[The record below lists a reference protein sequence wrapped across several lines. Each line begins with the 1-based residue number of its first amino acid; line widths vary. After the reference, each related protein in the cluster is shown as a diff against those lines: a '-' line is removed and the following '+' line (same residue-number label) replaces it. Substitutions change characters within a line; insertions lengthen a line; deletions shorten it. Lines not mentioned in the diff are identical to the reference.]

1 MSRAVVFLLL
11 FLIVP
16 LVRAETLRV
25 AIYDTDYP
33 PYHFADSS
41 HKGLVDELLILFAEK
56 YNHDIQYMLVP
67 EVRSQH
73 LLDEGKVDVRLES
86 EQWYR
91 GNKQYYWSDS
101 IAVVEDILVMPS
113 GCHIPAIDELGG
125 YVLMARFGYT
135 YPQFEAL
142 FASGKLHRE
151 DFYSELDMLKALVDM
166 QQNQRVAVIAKNT
179 LQWYASKN
187 NAFKKFTVSDYS
199 VGKAPMQLQFTY
211 NEKGKRMSE
220 QFNEFM
226 KNLKS
231 SGEFAKI
238 ESNYQ

>member
-11 FLIVP
+11 LLITP
-16 LVRAETLRV
+16 LVRAETLPV
-25 AIYDTDYP
+25 ALYDTDYP
-33 PYHFADSS
+33 PYHFVDSGQ
-41 HKGLVDELLILFAEK
+41 KGLVADLLSRFAEK
-56 YNHDIQYMLVP
+56 YNYDLQYMLVP

-73 LLDEGKVDVRLES
+73 LLDEGQVDVRLES

-91 GNKQYYWSDS
+91 GDNQYYWSDS
-101 IAVVEDILVMPS
+101 IAIVEDILVMPR

-142 FASGKLHRE
+142 FAAGKLHRE
-151 DFYSELDMLKALVDM
+151 DFYSEIDMLNALVDM
-166 QQNQRVAVIAKNT
+166 QQNQRVAVISKNT
-179 LQWYASKN
+179 LQWYASRN
-187 NAFKKFTVSDYS
+187 HVFKKFTVSDYS
-199 VGKAPMQLQFTY
+199 VGRAPMQLQFTY
-211 NEKGKRMSE
+211 NEKGKHMSE

-231 SGEFAKI
+231 SVEFAKI

>member
-11 FLIVP
+11 LLITP

-25 AIYDTDYP
+25 ALYDTDYP
-33 PYHFADSS
+33 PYHFVDSGQ
-41 HKGLVDELLILFAEK
+41 KGLIADLLSRFAEK
-56 YNHDIQYMLVP
+56 YNYDLQYMLVP

-73 LLDEGKVDVRLES
+73 LLDEGQVDVRLES

-91 GNKQYYWSDS
+91 GDNQYYWSDS
-101 IAVVEDILVMPS
+101 IAIVEDILVMPR

-142 FASGKLHRE
+142 FAAGKLHRE
-151 DFYSELDMLKALVDM
+151 DFYSEIDMLNALVDM
-166 QQNQRVAVIAKNT
+166 QQNQRVAVISKNT
-179 LQWYASKN
+179 LQWYASRN
-187 NAFKKFTVSDYS
+187 HVFKKFTVSDYS
-199 VGKAPMQLQFTY
+199 VGRAPMQLQFTY
-211 NEKGKRMSE
+211 NEKGKHMSE

>member
-1 MSRAVVFLLL
+1 MSRVVVFLLL
-11 FLIVP
+11 LLIVP

-25 AIYDTDYP
+25 ALSDTDYP
-33 PYHFADSS
+33 PYHFVDSGQ
-41 HKGLVDELLILFAEK
+41 KGLVDELLIRFAEK
-56 YNHDIQYMLVP
+56 YNHDIHYILVP
-67 EVRSQH
+67 EVRSQY
-73 LLDEGKVDVRLES
+73 LLDEGKVDLRLES
-86 EQWYR
+86 EDWYR

-101 IAVVEDILVMPS
+101 IAVVEDVLVMPN
-113 GCHIPAIDELGG
+113 GCHIPAIDKLGG

-135 YPQFEAL
+135 YPKFEVL

-151 DFYSELDMLKALVDM
+151 DFYSEIDMLNALLDME
-166 QQNQRVAVIAKNT
+166 QNQRVAVIAKNT
-179 LQWYASKN
+179 LQWYESKN
-187 NAFKKFTVSDYS
+187 SVFKTFTVSDYS
-199 VGKAPMQLQFTY
+199 VGRAPMQLQFAY

>member
-25 AIYDTDYP
+25 ALYDTDYP
-33 PYHFADSS
+33 PYHLVSGKQ
-41 HKGLVDELLILFAEK
+41 KGLVDELLERFAE
-56 YNHDIQYMLVP
+56 QYKLKTDYILVP

-91 GNKQYYWSDS
+91 GGNQYYWSDS
-101 IAVVEDILVMPS
+101 IAVVEDILVMPR

-151 DFYSELDMLKALVDM
+151 DFYSELDMLKALVDI

-187 NAFKKFTVSDYS
+187 NAFKKLTVSDYS
-199 VGKAPMQLQFTY
+199 VGKAPMQLQFAY
-211 NEKGKRMSE
+211 NEKGKRISE

>member
-11 FLIVP
+11 LLITP

-25 AIYDTDYP
+25 ALYDTDYP
-33 PYHFADSS
+33 PYHFVDSGQ
-41 HKGLVDELLILFAEK
+41 KGLVADLLSRFAEK
-56 YNHDIQYMLVP
+56 YNYDLQYMLVP

-73 LLDEGKVDVRLES
+73 LLDEGQVDVRLES

-91 GNKQYYWSDS
+91 GDNQYYWSDS
-101 IAVVEDILVMPS
+101 IAIVEDILVMPR

-142 FASGKLHRE
+142 FAAGKLHRE
-151 DFYSELDMLKALVDM
+151 DFYSEIDMLNALVDM
-166 QQNQRVAVIAKNT
+166 QQNQRVAVISKNT
-179 LQWYASKN
+179 LQWYASRN
-187 NAFKKFTVSDYS
+187 HVFKKFTVSDYS
-199 VGKAPMQLQFTY
+199 VGRAPMQLQFTY
-211 NEKGKRMSE
+211 NEKGKYMSE

>member
-11 FLIVP
+11 FLIAP

-25 AIYDTDYP
+25 ALYDTDYP
-33 PYHFADSS
+33 PYHLVSGKQ
-41 HKGLVDELLILFAEK
+41 KGLVDDLLERFAE
-56 YNHDIQYMLVP
+56 QYKLKTDYILVP

-91 GNKQYYWSDS
+91 GGNQYYWSDS

-113 GCHIPAIDELGG
+113 GCHIPAFDELGG
-125 YVLMARFGYT
+125 YVLMVRFGYT

-151 DFYSELDMLKALVDM
+151 DFYSEIDMLSALVDM

-179 LQWYASKN
+179 LQWYAKEN
-187 NAFKKFTVSDYS
+187 NAFKKFTVSDYR
-199 VGKAPMQLQFTY
+199 VGKAPMQLQFAY

>member
-11 FLIVP
+11 LLITP

-25 AIYDTDYP
+25 ALYDTDYP
-33 PYHFADSS
+33 PYHFVDSGQ
-41 HKGLVDELLILFAEK
+41 KGLVADLLSRFAEK
-56 YNHDIQYMLVP
+56 YNYDLQYMLVP

-73 LLDEGKVDVRLES
+73 LLDEGQVDVRLES

-91 GNKQYYWSDS
+91 GDNQYYWSDS
-101 IAVVEDILVMPS
+101 IAIVEDILVMPR

-142 FASGKLHRE
+142 FAAGKLHRE
-151 DFYSELDMLKALVDM
+151 DFYSEIDMLNALVDM
-166 QQNQRVAVIAKNT
+166 QQNQRVAVISKNT
-179 LQWYASKN
+179 LQWYASRN
-187 NAFKKFTVSDYS
+187 HVFKKFTVSDYS
-199 VGKAPMQLQFTY
+199 VGRAPMQLQFTY
-211 NEKGKRMSE
+211 NEKGKHMSD

>member
-11 FLIVP
+11 LLITP

-25 AIYDTDYP
+25 ALYDTDYP
-33 PYHFADSS
+33 PYHFVDSGQ
-41 HKGLVDELLILFAEK
+41 KGLVADLLSRFAEK
-56 YNHDIQYMLVP
+56 YYYDLQYMLVP

-73 LLDEGKVDVRLES
+73 LLDEGQVDVRLES

-91 GNKQYYWSDS
+91 GDNQYYWSDS
-101 IAVVEDILVMPS
+101 IAIVEDIFVMPR

-142 FASGKLHRE
+142 FAAGKVHRE
-151 DFYSELDMLKALVDM
+151 DFYSEIDMLNALVDM
-166 QQNQRVAVIAKNT
+166 LQNQRVAVISKNT
-179 LQWYASKN
+179 LQWYASRN
-187 NAFKKFTVSDYS
+187 HVFKKFTVSDYS
-199 VGKAPMQLQFTY
+199 VGRAPMQLQFTY
-211 NEKGKRMSE
+211 NEKGKHMSE